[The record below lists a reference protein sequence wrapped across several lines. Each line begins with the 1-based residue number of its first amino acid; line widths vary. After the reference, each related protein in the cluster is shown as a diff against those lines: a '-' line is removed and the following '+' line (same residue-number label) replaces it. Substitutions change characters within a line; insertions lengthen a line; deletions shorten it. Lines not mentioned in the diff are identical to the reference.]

1 MLDTFQILTKFTV
14 IIIRWS
20 LIIHHNLQ
28 SVIPGEDLLT
38 LGLESL
44 WEWDV
49 SGYLKHMIWSIFQRI
64 IKLTGKSASS
74 LIWVSTWR
82 KFEKLFSKR
91 KFQGSPSPW
100 GGQCIVAQEGGPAF
114 CTLLHPS
121 KIKHGHTVWPNII
134 IWIWMYLLARHFAHA
149 EYKNLIDLRSR
160 RDIQGSYSDAT
171 RDILTTKMGKSTA
184 AAAHWRSDRDYIT
197 KRRAKSQI

>member
-1 MLDTFQILTKFTV
+1 M
-14 IIIRWS
+14 IIDHT
-20 LIIHHNLQ
+20 LHLP

-49 SGYLKHMIWSIFQRI
+49 SGYLKHMKHMIWSIFLRI
-64 IKLTGKSASS
+64 VKLTGKSASS

-121 KIKHGHTVWPNII
+121 KIKLGHTVSPRII
-134 IWIWMYLLARHFAHA
+134 IWILLYLLLWQIW
-149 EYKNLIDLRSR
+149 LIWY
-160 RDIQGSYSDAT
+160 QGEKYGIKI
-171 RDILTTKMGKSTA
+171 RP
-184 AAAHWRSDRDYIT
+184 
-197 KRRAKSQI
+197 AKGTQI

>member
-1 MLDTFQILTKFTV
+1 M
-14 IIIRWS
+14 IIDHT
-20 LIIHHNLQ
+20 LHLP

-49 SGYLKHMIWSIFQRI
+49 SGYLKHMKHMIWSIFLRI
-64 IKLTGKSASS
+64 VKLTGKSASS

-114 CTLLHPS
+114 CTLPHPS
-121 KIKHGHTVWPNII
+121 QIKLGHTVWPKII
-134 IWIWMYLLARHFAHA
+134 HKMNMTALYIYRQDKLLLQSKQNLTDLISRRQIW
-149 EYKNLIDLRSR
+149 YKNSTCQR
-160 RDIQGSYSDAT
+160 YSNLAPPDMVGQLSLLHCSHT
-171 RDILTTKMGKSTA
+171 VP
-184 AAAHWRSDRDYIT
+184 
-197 KRRAKSQI
+197 